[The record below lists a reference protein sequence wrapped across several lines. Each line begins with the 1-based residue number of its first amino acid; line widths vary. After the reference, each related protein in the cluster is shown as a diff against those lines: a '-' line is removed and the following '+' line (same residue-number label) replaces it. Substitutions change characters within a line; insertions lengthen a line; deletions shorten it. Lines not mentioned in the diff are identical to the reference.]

1 MFFRIIRGA
10 VTRQK
15 QKLLMMACTMALG
28 ISLATAMLNVM
39 LDVGDKVNQELKTY
53 GANIMVEPRGASI
66 LSDLYG
72 VQEGAGVADK
82 FLLEDEL
89 PKIKT
94 IFWAFNIVD
103 FTPYLD
109 VRAGVN
115 GSEHQVT
122 LLGTWFAKHLD
133 IPTGESI
140 DTGINNLKAWW
151 EIRGDRSSQGK
162 WLSDDDETG
171 VMAGAAFA
179 ARNALK
185 VGDVIKVAVTD
196 AGGRERAADLTIR
209 SIYHAG
215 DAEDEG
221 LLAPLAVVQRLS
233 GLENK
238 IRRIEV
244 SALTTP
250 ENDLARRAAQNP
262 HSLSRHEWEIWYC
275 TAYVSAIAYQI
286 DEVLTDSRAKPV
298 LQVAASEGAILEKTQ
313 LLMLLLTIL
322 SLACSALAI
331 SNLVTANVMERSTE
345 IGLIKAL
352 GASDGQ
358 ISLLVLTEMLIATI
372 IGGIIGYFAGIGL
385 AQVIGQSVFGS
396 AVDIKGLVIPI
407 IAILVLLVTI
417 GGSLPA
423 IRLLLRLR
431 PTEVLHGR

>member
-1 MFFRIIRGA
+1 MFFRMIFGA

-72 VQEGAGVADK
+72 VREGAGVSGK
-82 FLLEDEL
+82 FLFEAEL
-89 PKIKT
+89 PKMKT

-103 FTPYLD
+103 FTPYLE
-109 VRAGVN
+109 VQARVN
-115 GSEHQVT
+115 ASEAPVAMV
-122 LLGTWFAKHLD
+122 GTWFSKHLD
-133 IPTGESI
+133 IPTGESV
-140 DTGINNLKAWW
+140 DTGVINLKSWW
-151 EIRGDRSSQGK
+151 EIRGA
-162 WLSDDDETG
+162 WLKDADESG

-179 ARNALK
+179 ARNKLK
-185 VGDVIKVAVTD
+185 EGDTITVAVRD
-196 AGGRERAADLTIR
+196 REGRERAAELTIR
-209 SIYHAG
+209 SVYHAG
-215 DAEDEG
+215 DKEDDG

-233 GLENK
+233 RLEGK
-238 IRRIEV
+238 VDRVEV

-286 DEVLTDSRAKPV
+286 DEVLTDSRAKAV
-298 LQVAASEGAILEKTQ
+298 LQVAASEGAILQKTQ
-313 LLMLLLTIL
+313 LLMLLLTVL

-345 IGLIKAL
+345 IGLLKAL

-358 ISLLVLTEMLIATI
+358 ISLVVLTEMLFATAL
-372 IGGIIGYFAGIGL
+372 GGVVGYLVGIGL
-385 AQVIGQSVFGS
+385 AQIIGQSVFGS
-396 AVDIKGLVIPI
+396 AVAAKGLVIPL
-407 IAILVLLVTI
+407 IAVLVLVVTV

-423 IRLLLRLR
+423 IRMLLRLR
-431 PTEVLHGR
+431 PTEVLHGS

>member
-1 MFFRIIRGA
+1 MFFRMIWGA

-15 QKLLMMACTMALG
+15 QKLAIMACTMALG

-39 LDVGDKVNQELKTY
+39 LDVGDKLNQELKTY

-66 LSDLYG
+66 LNDLYG
-72 VQEGAGVADK
+72 VREGAGVADK
-82 FLLEDEL
+82 FLLEEEL
-89 PKIKT
+89 PKLKT

-109 VRAGVN
+109 VQARVKGAGEPV
-115 GSEHQVT
+115 Q
-122 LLGTWFAKHLD
+122 LLGTWFSRHLD

-140 DTGINNLKAWW
+140 DTGIINLKSWW
-151 EIRGDRSSQGK
+151 EIDGE
-162 WLSDDDETG
+162 WLKDSDEDG

-179 ARNALK
+179 ARNK
-185 VGDVIKVAVTD
+185 VKAGDTIEAAVTGAD
-196 AGGRERAADLTIR
+196 GRERTAILKVR
-209 SIYHAG
+209 SIYRAG
-215 DAEDEG
+215 DKEDEA
-221 LLAPLAVVQRLS
+221 LIVPLAAAQRLA
-233 GLENK
+233 GLK
-238 IRRIEV
+238 GKVRRIEV

-262 HSLSRHEWEIWYC
+262 HSLSRSEWEIWYC

-298 LQVAASEGAILEKTQ
+298 LQVAASEGAILQKTQ

-331 SNLVTANVMERSTE
+331 SNLVTANVMERNVE
-345 IGLIKAL
+345 IGLLKAL

-358 ISLLVLTEMLIATI
+358 ISLVILAEMLIATV
-372 IGGIIGYFAGIGL
+372 IGGAFGYLMGLGL
-385 AQVIGQSVFGS
+385 AQVIGQTVFGA
-396 AVDIKGLVIPI
+396 AVEVKLLVIPLI
-407 IAILVLLVTI
+407 FVLVVAVTL

-423 IRLLLRLR
+423 MRMMLRLR

>member
-1 MFFRIIRGA
+1 MCFRMIFGA

-15 QKLLMMACTMALG
+15 QKLFMMACTMALG

-72 VQEGAGVADK
+72 VSEGAGVTDK
-82 FLLEDEL
+82 FLLESEL
-89 PKIKT
+89 PKMKT

-103 FTPYLD
+103 FSPYLD
-109 VRAGVN
+109 VQARVN
-115 GSEHQVT
+115 GAENEVT
-122 LLGTWFAKHLD
+122 LLGTWFSNHLNL
-133 IPTGESI
+133 PTGESV
-140 DTGINNLKAWW
+140 DTGIINLKSWW
-151 EIRGDRSSQGK
+151 EVQGP
-162 WLSDDDETG
+162 WLDDADKSG

-179 ARNALK
+179 ARNRLRP
-185 VGDVIKVAVTD
+185 GDSITVAVTD
-196 AGGRERAADLTIR
+196 RQGREQSADLTIR

-215 DAEDEG
+215 DKEDDG
-221 LLAPLAVVQRLS
+221 LLAPLALVQRLA
-233 GLENK
+233 GLEGK
-238 IRRIEV
+238 VRRVEV

-298 LQVAASEGAILEKTQ
+298 LQVAASEGAILQKTQ
-313 LLMLLLTIL
+313 LLMLLLTLL

-345 IGLIKAL
+345 IGLLKAL
-352 GASDGQ
+352 GATDGS
-358 ISLLVLTEMLIATI
+358 ISLVILTEMLIATVL
-372 IGGIIGYFAGIGL
+372 GGLIGYFAGIGL
-385 AQVIGQSVFGS
+385 AQIIGQSVFGS
-396 AVDIKGLVIPI
+396 AVAVKGLVIPI
-407 IAILVLLVTI
+407 IALLVLAVTA

-423 IRLLLRLR
+423 IRMLLRLR

>member
-1 MFFRIIRGA
+1 MFFRMIFGA
-10 VTRQK
+10 LTRQK

-28 ISLATAMLNVM
+28 ISLATAMINVM

-72 VQEGAGVADK
+72 VKEGAGVVDK
-82 FLLEDEL
+82 FLIEDEL
-89 PKIKT
+89 SKLKT

-109 VRAGVN
+109 IQARVDGVQ
-115 GSEHQVT
+115 GTVT

-133 IPTGESI
+133 IPTGESV
-140 DTGINNLKAWW
+140 DTGIINLKSWW
-151 EIRGDRSSQGK
+151 EVRGA
-162 WLSDDDETG
+162 WLQDADESG

-179 ARNALK
+179 ARNKLK
-185 VGDVIKVAVTD
+185 AGDTITVSATD
-196 AGGRERAADLTIR
+196 QQGQERSETLTIR
-209 SIYHAG
+209 AIFHAG
-215 DAEDEG
+215 DKEDDA

-233 GLENK
+233 GLEGK
-238 IRRIEV
+238 VRRVEV

-262 HSLSRHEWEIWYC
+262 HSLSRQEWEIWYC

-286 DEVLTDSRAKPV
+286 DEVLTDSRAKAV
-298 LQVAASEGAILEKTQ
+298 LQVAASEGAILQKTQ
-313 LLMLLLTIL
+313 LLMLLLTVL

-345 IGLIKAL
+345 IGLLKAL

-358 ISLLVLTEMLIATI
+358 ISLVILTEMLCATVL
-372 IGGIIGYFAGIGL
+372 GGILGYFAGIGL
-385 AQVIGQSVFGS
+385 AQIIGHGVFGS
-396 AVDIKGLVIPI
+396 AVAAKGLVIPI
-407 IAILVLLVTI
+407 IAVLVFVVTI

-423 IRLLLRLR
+423 IRMLLRLR

>member
-1 MFFRIIRGA
+1 MFFRMIFGA

-15 QKLLMMACTMALG
+15 RKLFMMACTMALG

-72 VQEGAGVADK
+72 VREGAGVTDK

-89 PKIKT
+89 PKMKT

-109 VRAGVN
+109 VQARIN
-115 GSEHQVT
+115 GSDQTVP
-122 LLGTWFAKHLD
+122 LLGTWFSKHLD
-133 IPTGESI
+133 IPTGESV
-140 DTGINNLKAWW
+140 DTGIINLKAWW
-151 EIRGDRSSQGK
+151 DVRGL
-162 WLSDDDETG
+162 WLQDGDTSG
-171 VMAGAAFA
+171 VMAGVAFA
-179 ARNALK
+179 ARNHLK
-185 VGDVIKVAVTD
+185 VGDTVTVAVAD
-196 AGGRERAADLTIR
+196 AEGREREADLTIR
-209 SIYHAG
+209 SIFHAG
-215 DAEDEG
+215 DKEDDG
-221 LLAPLAVVQRLS
+221 LLAPLAVVQRLA
-233 GLENK
+233 GLEGK
-238 IRRIEV
+238 VRRVEV

-262 HSLSRHEWEIWYC
+262 HSLSRSEWEIWYC

-298 LQVAASEGAILEKTQ
+298 LQVAASEGAILQKTQ
-313 LLMLLLTIL
+313 LLMLLLTVL

-345 IGLIKAL
+345 IGLLKAL

-358 ISLLVLTEMLIATI
+358 ISLVILTEMLIATVL
-372 IGGIIGYFAGIGL
+372 GGQVGYFAGLGL

-396 AVDIKGLVIPI
+396 AVATKGLVIPI
-407 IAILVLLVTI
+407 IAILVFLVTV

-423 IRLLLRLR
+423 IRMLLRLR

>member
-1 MFFRIIRGA
+1 MFFRMIFGA
-10 VTRQK
+10 LTRQK

-28 ISLATAMLNVM
+28 ISLATAMINVM

-72 VQEGAGVADK
+72 VKEGAGVADK
-82 FLLEDEL
+82 FLTEDEL
-89 PKIKT
+89 PKMKT

-109 VRAGVN
+109 VQARVEGVQAPV
-115 GSEHQVT
+115 S
-122 LLGTWFAKHLD
+122 LLGTWFSKHLD
-133 IPTGESI
+133 IPTGESV
-140 DTGINNLKAWW
+140 DTGIINLKSWW
-151 EIRGDRSSQGK
+151 EVRGA
-162 WLSDDDETG
+162 WLQDADESG

-179 ARNALK
+179 ARNKLK
-185 VGDVIKVAVTD
+185 AGDTITVTAMD
-196 AGGRERAADLTIR
+196 QQGQERAETLTIR
-209 SIYHAG
+209 SIFHAG
-215 DAEDEG
+215 DKEDDA

-233 GLENK
+233 GLEGK
-238 IRRIEV
+238 VRRVEV

-262 HSLSRHEWEIWYC
+262 HSLSREEWEIWYC

-286 DEVLTDSRAKPV
+286 DEVLTDSRAKAV
-298 LQVAASEGAILEKTQ
+298 LQVAASEGAILQKTQ
-313 LLMLLLTIL
+313 LLMLLLTVL

-345 IGLIKAL
+345 IGLLKAL

-358 ISLLVLTEMLIATI
+358 ISLVILTEMLCATVL
-372 IGGIIGYFAGIGL
+372 GGILGYFAGLGL
-385 AQVIGQSVFGS
+385 AQVIGHGVFGS
-396 AVDIKGLVIPI
+396 AVAAKGLVIPI
-407 IAILVLLVTI
+407 IAVLVFAVTI

-423 IRLLLRLR
+423 IRMLLRLR

>member
-1 MFFRIIRGA
+1 MFLRMLLGA

-15 QKLLMMACTMALG
+15 RKLLMMACTMALG

-66 LSDLYG
+66 LGDLYG

-82 FLLEDEL
+82 FLIEGEL
-89 PKIKT
+89 PRMKT

-109 VRAGVN
+109 VPARVN
-115 GSEHQVT
+115 GARET
-122 LLGTWFAKHLD
+122 IPLLGTWFSKHLD
-133 IPTGESI
+133 IPTGESVN
-140 DTGINNLKAWW
+140 TGVINLKSWW
-151 EIRGDRSSQGK
+151 ELKGE
-162 WLSDDDETG
+162 WLRDEDEGG

-179 ARNALK
+179 ARHNLK
-185 VGDVIKVAVTD
+185 AGDAVTVNVTGAD
-196 AGGRERAADLTIR
+196 GGERSAELTVR
-209 SIYHAG
+209 SIYYAG
-215 DAEDEG
+215 DKEDEG

-233 GLENK
+233 GLEGK
-238 IRRIEV
+238 VRRVEV

-262 HSLSRHEWEIWYC
+262 HSLSRQEWEIWYC
-275 TAYVSAIAYQI
+275 TAYVSAIAFQI

-298 LQVAASEGAILEKTQ
+298 LQVAASEGAILQKTQ
-313 LLMLLLTIL
+313 LLMLLLTLL

-345 IGLIKAL
+345 IGLLKAL
-352 GASDGQ
+352 GATDGQ
-358 ISLLVLTEMLIATI
+358 ISLVILAEMLTATT
-372 IGGIIGYFAGIGL
+372 IGGAIGYFAGLGL
-385 AQVIGQSVFGS
+385 AQVIGHGVFGS
-396 AVDIKGLVIPI
+396 AIAAKALVIPLV
-407 IAILVLLVTI
+407 AILVLVVTA
-417 GGSLPA
+417 GGSMPA
-423 IRLLLRLR
+423 LRMLLRLR

>member
-1 MFFRIIRGA
+1 MFFRMIFGA

-15 QKLLMMACTMALG
+15 RKLLMMACTMALG

-66 LSDLYG
+66 LGDLYG

-82 FLLEDEL
+82 FLREDEL

-109 VRAGVN
+109 VQARIN
-115 GSEHQVT
+115 GEQEPVT
-122 LLGTWFAKHLD
+122 LLGTWFSKHLD
-133 IPTGESI
+133 IPTGESVN
-140 DTGINNLKAWW
+140 TGIINLKSWW
-151 EIRGDRSSQGK
+151 ELQGS
-162 WLSDDDETG
+162 WLKDEDEHQ
-171 VMAGAAFA
+171 VMAGAIFA
-179 ARNALK
+179 ARYKLK
-185 VGDVIKVAVTD
+185 VGDSFSLAVTGPD
-196 AGGRERAADLTIR
+196 GQERTQTLTIH

-215 DAEDEG
+215 DKEDEG
-221 LLAPLAVVQRLS
+221 LLAPLALAQRLS
-233 GLENK
+233 GLEGK
-238 IRRIEV
+238 VRKIEV

-262 HSLSRHEWEIWYC
+262 HSLSRQEWEIWYC
-275 TAYVSAIAYQI
+275 TAYVSAIAFQI

-298 LQVAASEGAILEKTQ
+298 LQVAASEGAILQKTQ
-313 LLMLLLTIL
+313 LLMLLLTLL
-322 SLACSALAI
+322 SLVCSALAI

-345 IGLIKAL
+345 IGLLKAL
-352 GASDGQ
+352 GATDGQ
-358 ISLLVLTEMLIATI
+358 ISLVILVEMLIATT
-372 IGGIIGYFAGIGL
+372 IGGIVGYFAGLGL
-385 AQVIGQSVFGS
+385 AQIIGHGVFGS
-396 AVDIKGLVIPI
+396 AIAAKALVIPL
-407 IAILVLLVTI
+407 IALLVLLVTA

-423 IRLLLRLR
+423 LRMLLRLR

>member
-1 MFFRIIRGA
+1 MFFRMILGA

-15 QKLLMMACTMALG
+15 RKLLMMACTMALG

-53 GANIMVEPRGASI
+53 GANIMVAPRGASI
-66 LSDLYG
+66 LGDLYG
-72 VQEGAGVADK
+72 VEEGAGVADK
-82 FLLEDEL
+82 FLIEDEL
-89 PKIKT
+89 PKMKT

-109 VRAGVN
+109 VPARVV
-115 GSEHQVT
+115 GSEEPVT

-133 IPTGESI
+133 IPTGESV
-140 DTGINNLKAWW
+140 DTGIINLKSWW
-151 EIRGDRSSQGK
+151 ELRGD
-162 WLSDDDETG
+162 WLRDDDETG

-179 ARNALK
+179 ARHKLK
-185 VGDVIKVAVTD
+185 AGDAVTVRV
-196 AGGRERAADLTIR
+196 AGQDGMERSTELTIR
-209 SIYHAG
+209 SIFHAG
-215 DAEDEG
+215 DKEDEG

-233 GLENK
+233 GLEGK
-238 IRRIEV
+238 VRRVEV

-262 HSLSRHEWEIWYC
+262 HSLSRQEWEIWYC
-275 TAYVSAIAYQI
+275 TAYVSAIAFQI

-298 LQVAASEGAILEKTQ
+298 LQVAASEGAILQKTQ
-313 LLMLLLTIL
+313 LLMLLLTLL

-345 IGLIKAL
+345 IGLLKAL
-352 GASDGQ
+352 GATDGQ
-358 ISLLVLTEMLIATI
+358 ISLVILTEMLIATV
-372 IGGIIGYFAGIGL
+372 IGGAVGYFAGLGL
-385 AQVIGQSVFGS
+385 AQVIGHGVFGS
-396 AVDIKGLVIPI
+396 AIAAKALVIPL
-407 IAILVLLVTI
+407 IALLVLVVTA

-423 IRLLLRLR
+423 LRMLLRLR

>member
-1 MFFRIIRGA
+1 MFLRMLLGA

-15 QKLLMMACTMALG
+15 RKLLMMACTMALG

-66 LSDLYG
+66 LGDLYG

-82 FLLEDEL
+82 FLTEGEL
-89 PKIKT
+89 PRMKT

-109 VRAGVN
+109 VPARVN
-115 GSEHQVT
+115 GAQEPIT
-122 LLGTWFAKHLD
+122 LLGTWFSKHLD
-133 IPTGESI
+133 IPTGETV
-140 DTGINNLKAWW
+140 DTGVINLKSWW
-151 EIRGDRSSQGK
+151 ELRGE
-162 WLSDDDETG
+162 WLRDEDEGG

-179 ARNALK
+179 ARHNLK
-185 VGDVIKVAVTD
+185 AGDAVTVTV
-196 AGGRERAADLTIR
+196 AGTDGEERSAELTIR

-215 DAEDEG
+215 DKEDEG

-233 GLENK
+233 GLEGK
-238 IRRIEV
+238 VRRVEV

-262 HSLSRHEWEIWYC
+262 HSLSRQEWEIWYC
-275 TAYVSAIAYQI
+275 TAYVSAIAFQI

-298 LQVAASEGAILEKTQ
+298 LQVAASEGAILQKTQ
-313 LLMLLLTIL
+313 LLMLLLTLL

-345 IGLIKAL
+345 IGLLKAL
-352 GASDGQ
+352 GATDGQ
-358 ISLLVLTEMLIATI
+358 ISLVILAEMLIATA
-372 IGGIIGYFAGIGL
+372 IGGAIGYFAGLGL
-385 AQVIGQSVFGS
+385 AQVIGHGVFGS
-396 AVDIKGLVIPI
+396 SISAKALVIPLV
-407 IAILVLLVTI
+407 AILVLVVTA

-423 IRLLLRLR
+423 LRMLLRLR